1 VQVPFNQSQSFSD
14 ATIDHLTP
22 ADYHALFQHDFEQ
35 LQAQGLISSDV
46 FAPIYLGFQDS
57 LQSIDTVSDE
67 SVILHVPHKEYMH
80 ALNAFSKDDK
90 RIERILFQTM
100 PGLSLLT
107 SNYVTKLISLFNEFT
122 YIRGQRIV
130 EEKDSSNYIYYIAEG
145 EVRLTNKSNPFARI
159 EAAKNRDS
167 TLAETC
173 AIIS

>member
-1 VQVPFNQSQSFSD
+1 
-14 ATIDHLTP
+14 
-22 ADYHALFQHDFEQ
+22 
-35 LQAQGLISSDV
+35 
-46 FAPIYLGFQDS
+46 
-57 LQSIDTVSDE
+57 
-67 SVILHVPHKEYMH
+67 MH

-130 EEKDSSNYIYYIAEG
+130 EEKDCSNYIYYIAEG

-159 EAAKNRDS
+159 EAAKNHDS
-167 TLAETC
+167 TLTETC